1 MRKNKLQIIKRASFP
16 WQHKTNK
23 INCQEMRFLMKPWFR
38 YLTQHISRYLL
49 PSKRT
54 GKKKDLSQIKC
65 ATVCV
70 PKYARRS
77 GFSTSLPPSHGH
89 CLSLCQVSE
98 EVPST
103 AGAHTNTLH
112 DPLIPSPR
120 CKIKVS
126 LPLHVVF
133 ETSAS
138 NQWSLMKW
146 NLFSAI
152 QEEKTYS
159 DNHLWGPSSHLVKAM
174 PKVISSKLD

>member
-1 MRKNKLQIIKRASFP
+1 
-16 WQHKTNK
+16 
-23 INCQEMRFLMKPWFR
+23 MKPWSR

-54 GKKKDLSQIKC
+54 GEKKDLSQIKC
-65 ATVCV
+65 ATVYA
-70 PKYARRS
+70 PKYARRDQI
-77 GFSTSLPPSHGH
+77 FQHHFHLPMDTASARWVGR
-89 CLSLCQVSE
+89 

-103 AGAHTNTLH
+103 AGAPLH
-112 DPLIPSPR
+112 DPLIPCPR
-120 CKIKVS
+120 CKTEVS
-126 LPLHVVF
+126 LPLHVIF

-138 NQWSLMKW
+138 NQWSLMNW
-146 NLFSAI
+146 NLLSTI